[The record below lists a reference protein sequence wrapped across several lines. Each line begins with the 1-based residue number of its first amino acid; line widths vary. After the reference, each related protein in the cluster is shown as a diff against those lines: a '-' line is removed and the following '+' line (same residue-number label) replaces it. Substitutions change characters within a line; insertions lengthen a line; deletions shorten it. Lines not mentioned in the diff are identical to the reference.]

1 MTDRLIID
9 DDYYWVDTLTGERVD
24 VDDSFDIVNKLDK
37 ENTKLRAKV
46 DRLENDNEKYY
57 LTVERLGRIDD
68 RFEITDCKTEI
79 IDNKT
84 NRAYWLEHEKNVE
97 GIVELLNH
105 LNKEIKDYK
114 DILQLLHEDMNYVK
128 DLIFEYGSE
137 ELVSKYINRCGI

>member
-97 GIVELLNH
+97 SIVELLNH